1 MGFYIGGATSAIIGI
16 ILFFVYR
23 HNLAKFQS
31 IKLATPAKAGNLV
44 RIFEGVAEVAGS
56 GQWKDYVKLS
66 GTVQCQ
72 HPLYSP
78 IKREPC
84 VYYSSS
90 VVREYEEIETLTY
103 SDGHTTTNVTR
114 KSETIS
120 NQVHKVPFE
129 VRDETGAIAIDP
141 DGAEIQPLEILNRFE
156 PEGSRSRQRAY
167 GYRHSSY
174 GEGGYGSQ

>member
-23 HNLAKFQS
+23 HNLAKYQS

-90 VVREYEEIETLTY
+90 VVREYEETETRTD
-103 SDGHTTTNVTR
+103 SDGHTVTDVTR
-114 KSETIS
+114 KTETIS
-120 NQVHKVPFE
+120 HEVRSVPFE
-129 VRDETGAIAIDP
+129 VRDETGAIAVDP
-141 DGAEIQPLEILNRFE
+141 SGAAIEPLEILNRFE
-156 PEGSRSRQRAY
+156 PEDSGSRRRAY
-167 GYRHSSY
+167 GYQRSSY
-174 GEGGYGSQ
+174 GGGYG